1 MKFDCKTK
9 KMWMFPLRR
18 HHAVGISFAYLFLH
32 ESGIPFLWQGYQDIY
47 HEEAVAFLA
56 DQQPLFNNNPA

>member
-1 MKFDCKTK
+1 
-9 KMWMFPLRR
+9 MFPLRR